1 MEAAVSPIVAAVP
14 ADARAASAMGVRV
27 AHLAYDV
34 DPACGLMRRR
44 AELSARGGLMVLS
57 DRAGGPAGQGA
68 ADGVGALCQAVVQTC
83 AAHAFEGVVADFE
96 TPGHGRLEQ
105 FVAECAP
112 VLEAKGLALYV
123 SAEYAHCTRAC
134 RVVFPCA
141 PVSGSVRDCLTA
153 ARERYGG
160 RRLAPEWERL
170 MCDITLPKAAG
181 PGARLTPRALA
192 RLTAGRQVFFSQELC
207 AHYLTYKGA
216 SGETHFVL
224 YDDGQSL
231 LKKLRLAAGLGVGEG
246 FFLYPEVAEL
256 FAAGE
261 LAPRG

>member
-1 MEAAVSPIVAAVP
+1 VEAAVSPIVAAVP
-14 ADARAASAMGVRV
+14 ADVRAASALGVRV

-34 DPACGLMRRR
+34 DPAYGLVRRR
-44 AELSARGGLMVLS
+44 ADLSARGGLMVLS
-57 DRAGGPAGQGA
+57 DRAGGPAGQDA
-68 ADGVGALCQAVVQTC
+68 TDGVSALCQAVMRTC

-112 VLEAKGLALYV
+112 VLEAKGLVLYV
-123 SAEYAHCTRAC
+123 SAGYAHCTRAC

-141 PVSGSVRDCLTA
+141 PVSGSVRDCLTT
-153 ARERYGG
+153 ARERYEG
-160 RRLAPEWERL
+160 RRLAPDWERL
-170 MCDITLPKAAG
+170 MCDVTLPKAG

-192 RLTAGRQVFFSQELC
+192 RLTVGRQVFFSQELC
-207 AHYLTYKGA
+207 THYFTYKDA

-231 LKKLRLAAGLGVGEG
+231 LKKLRLAAGLGVSEG